1 MMYTPKVAVLF
12 GFGINCDH
20 ETAAVFD
27 MVGGHSTRVHLNSFI
42 SGADDLANY
51 DILAVPGGFSFGDHL
66 GSGRLMGNRMRF
78 SLREELTKF
87 IGAGKPIIGICNG
100 FQVLV
105 KTGLLPGPEG
115 EVPDFIQRA
124 SLPLIDSG
132 RYEDRWVTLEFNQH
146 SNCIWTKGMTQIDCP
161 VRHGEGKYVMPDR
174 ENLTKLAA
182 NNQITVRYIDPNDTN
197 ASIDKDTVLPFPI
210 SPNGSMMN
218 IAGISDSTG
227 LVFGLMPHPEA
238 IYAQWLHPDFT
249 RGTAPTIDSDI
260 DWEGQGLQIFRN
272 AVEYVMA
279 NN

>member
-1 MMYTPKVAVLF
+1 MMYVPKVAVLF

-27 MVGGHSTRVHLNSFI
+27 MVGGKSTRVHLNSFI
-42 SGADDLANY
+42 SGIDNLANY

-78 SLREELTKF
+78 SLRDELTEF
-87 IGAGKPIIGICNG
+87 IRAGKPIIGICNG

-115 EVPDFIQRA
+115 KIPDFIQRA
-124 SLPLIDSG
+124 SLTLNDSG
-132 RYEDRWVTLEFNQH
+132 RYEDRWVTLEFNQQ
-146 SNCIWTKGMTQIDCP
+146 SNCIWTQGITQIDCP

-174 ENLTKLAA
+174 AMLSALSD
-182 NNQITVRYIDPNDTN
+182 NNQIAVRYIDPNDSN
-197 ASIDKDTVLPFPI
+197 YDPDQVLPFPK

-218 IAGISDSTG
+218 IAGITDKTG

-238 IYAQWLHPDFT
+238 IYAQWLHPDYS
-249 RGTAPTIDSDI
+249 RGDAPVTASDI
-260 DWEGQGLQIFRN
+260 SWEGEGLQIFRN
-272 AVEYVMA
+272 AVEYVIS